1 MNLPS
6 RALQNIAENSQGAD
20 RRPRGGGPHHPEPP
34 PLHQP
39 RSLAGIP
46 DRRVAPGRHSGK
58 THSSCPHCEF
68 FFKFISNPLRLT
80 SACSPR
86 ASRGR
91 TTSPSA
97 PASTGGGSKT
107 RCASTRTAAGTATWA
122 AVPAG
127 NTWTRTGGTGVTTGG
142 RTPTMRRTGGGK
154 RRSGRRAGRR
164 PCDGTG
170 TISTSGERATTTV
183 AAATKTTCTFGTTVT
198 RNGYLL
204 AVALCVVRRY
214 LFIELF

>member
-1 MNLPS
+1 MNSPTPS
-6 RALQNIAENSQGAD
+6 RALLNIAENSQGAD

-58 THSSCPHCEF
+58 TYCCRHCNF
-68 FFKFISNPLRLT
+68 FFKLTSNPFRLT
-80 SACSPR
+80 SASSPR

-97 PASTGGGSKT
+97 PASTEGGSSKT
-107 RCASTRTAAGTATWA
+107 RCVSTRTAAGTATWA

-127 NTWTRTGGTGVTTGG
+127 DTWARTGGTGVTTGG
-142 RTPTMRRTGGGK
+142 RGTTMRGRPGGGK

-170 TISTSGERATTTV
+170 TISTSGGRATTTTV
-183 AAATKTTCTFGTTVT
+183 AAATKTTCTFGTAVT
-198 RNGYLL
+198 RNG
-204 AVALCVVRRY
+204 
-214 LFIELF
+214 